1 MRKAYLYIM
10 DKFIPLIISPS
21 EFLELATDNP
31 LKLFKSIKSIVEGE
45 VGQIYDVRV
54 YGRFFDSENMDVVIE
69 YLVRCRI
76 GEVSAKIIY
85 SNDPS
90 QALVRYYRKERR
102 EHD

>member
-1 MRKAYLYIM
+1 
-10 DKFIPLIISPS
+10 
-21 EFLELATDNP
+21 
-31 LKLFKSIKSIVEGE
+31 
-45 VGQIYDVRV
+45 VRV